1 MDHAAVVDLSQ
12 YTILRGGVL
21 EASVAL
27 EEPLSHLR
35 LRLPRGEAGRAEAVL
50 DEQSWAA
57 KHYWQEAPGLM
68 TYEFDE
74 PLPAGP
80 VLLRVP
86 FAPA

>member
-1 MDHAAVVDLSQ
+1 MDYAVVDLSRC
-12 YTILRGGVL
+12 TTVRGSAL

-27 EEPLSHLR
+27 EEPLSRLR
-35 LRLPRGEAGRAEAVL
+35 LRLPRGKAGRAEAVFG
-50 DEQSWAA
+50 ERSWAA
-57 KHYWQEAPGLM
+57 KHYWQELSGVM

-74 PLPAGP
+74 PLPAGS